1 MLLGLSSFS
10 SYSALAL
17 CVIVSTFILSSQN
30 LDIKATPND
39 PDVTRLN
46 GRIISLQ
53 FADNGSASWI
63 VSGKWRVDINYD
75 INGVIPK
82 SILNL
87 NVSLNMISND
97 GLVTKRYELSNFKVG
112 NISYDKQTHLCTMN
126 GTLKMST
133 GSQSADIM
141 SGSLKLFERKIITIS
156 LDPSKTKTY
165 FGVTPIYGIV
175 R

>member
-10 SYSALAL
+10 SYSVLAL
-17 CVIVSTFILSSQN
+17 CVMVSTFVLTSQN
-30 LDIKATPND
+30 LDIKATPNE
-39 PDVTRLN
+39 PDVTRLD

-53 FADNGSASWI
+53 FSDNGSASWI

-75 INGVIPK
+75 INGVLPK
-82 SILNL
+82 SIMNL
-87 NVSLNMISND
+87 NVSLIMISHD
-97 GLVTKRYELSNFKVG
+97 GLVTKRYELSDFKVG

-133 GSQSADIM
+133 GSQSVDIM
-141 SGSLKLFERKIITIS
+141 IGSLKLFERKIITIS
-156 LDPSKTKTY
+156 LDPSKTMTY

-175 R
+175 L